1 MVFLIITIIGGIVI
15 VIYAG
20 INVSPM
26 YYVLVPLLLTVLCIG
41 IEGIKQIR
49 DNF

>member
-1 MVFLIITIIGGIVI
+1 MVFFIITIIGGIVI

-26 YYVLVPLLLTVLCIG
+26 YYVLVPLLLTVLCLG
-41 IEGIKQIR
+41 IESIR
-49 DNF
+49 QVRDDF